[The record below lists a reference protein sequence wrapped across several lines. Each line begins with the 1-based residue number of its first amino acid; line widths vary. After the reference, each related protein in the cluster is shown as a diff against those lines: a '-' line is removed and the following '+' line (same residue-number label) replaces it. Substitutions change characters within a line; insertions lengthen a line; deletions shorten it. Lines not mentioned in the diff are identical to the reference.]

1 MRIVFVW
8 SAMMRPSARRSRSSP
23 RPRGCGARRPSSACS
38 PSVPRPARARARL
51 RTRRRWCRPP
61 GRSRGRGRRAG
72 VLLGVTC
79 VPWLEMKNGSPEA
92 AVLKQRVKRA
102 SSADRRIWQSPACPW
117 GRPSISNSTFWFS
130 LRVLKPEPWISEK
143 WAKRSSPPPSGLM
156 KPKPLESLNHF
167 TVPVLI
173 AFPFWLIPGK
183 PTGLGSASKGKQG
196 GN

>member
-1 MRIVFVW
+1 
-8 SAMMRPSARRSRSSP
+8 
-23 RPRGCGARRPSSACS
+23 GARHALEVVVLGDPVALVA
-38 PSVPRPARARARL
+38 PALGAPRELPRSCESL
-51 RTRRRWCRPP
+51 RRI
-61 GRSRGRGRRAG
+61 AA
-72 VLLGVTC
+72 LGVRRQIQDGQGCLAWRHLC
-79 VPWLEMKNGSPEA
+79 VPAGFPTSREWRNGKRQPEA
-92 AVLKQRVKRA
+92 AVLF
-102 SSADRRIWQSPACPW
+102 SAGESEAQPIARICVACLPL
-117 GRPSISNSTFWFS
+117 GPSFTSNSTFWFS

-143 WAKRSSPPPSGLM
+143 WAKWSSPPPSGLM